1 MKNIF
6 CVLFIIICILCGCSS
21 SDEKRDIQFLNENKE
36 LIFSTEISPNGEYIE
51 NEAEKVVYDVMIY
64 QDDNN
69 VITVYANSNS
79 AFFKEMKY
87 EIKHDEKI
95 TEADVIVTWTTLM
108 GNTEFTEKDQLAVA
122 NIVIMQNGEVFSERK
137 INFVKGAIE
146 ILIDVID

>member
-1 MKNIF
+1 MKKNF
-6 CVLFIIICILCGCSS
+6 CILFIIICILSGCSS
-21 SDEKRDIQFLNENKE
+21 SDEKRDIQFLHENKE

-79 AFFKEMKY
+79 VFFKEMQY

-95 TEADVIVTWTTLM
+95 TEADVIVSWTTLM
-108 GNTEFTEKDQLAVA
+108 GNTEFTEEDQLAVA

-137 INFVKGAIE
+137 INFVKGVIE